1 MILLSTEIVME
12 LFLST
17 EVVKISASSLII
29 CVGNITG
36 FGDIFFD
43 GNTRK
48 RLIKEAEYYQL
59 EGMKNIL
66 AFKPNSVNKE
76 DDGDGKAEIIE
87 IVENVIQNKEAIR
100 NILDESRSN
109 RRSVPSEGSLT
120 RTGELE
126 RTQFFDF
133 AEKTETKTSAP
144 KTFENEIGDGQNL
157 ERTSYQHN
165 ITFKQ
170 CSFVNAN
177 FNYCEFKENTIVSFD
192 RCDLLIRV
200 FSMPISTA
208 KSI

>member
-1 MILLSTEIVME
+1 
-12 LFLST
+12 
-17 EVVKISASSLII
+17 
-29 CVGNITG
+29 
-36 FGDIFFD
+36 
-43 GNTRK
+43 
-48 RLIKEAEYYQL
+48 
-59 EGMKNIL
+59 MKNIL

-87 IVENVIQNKEAIR
+87 IVENVIQNNEAIR

-144 KTFENEIGDGQNL
+144 KTFENEIWDGQIL
-157 ERTSYQHN
+157 ERTSFQNN